1 MKLIEVSDRYV
12 NYLKQFFYSTMLDNK
27 EERRKHGR
35 KYLGIIISINS
46 INYFAPLSSPKQ
58 SDFDKYGNIRKSS
71 SIVLR
76 LVKNYSKNP
85 QLLATIKLNNMIPV
99 PDSEII
105 LYDLNNEKDIKY
117 KNLVIDEL
125 DWIQQNTTKIIKAA
139 KTLYYFKINEE
150 LNINNKNKKYLSSIT
165 PFKEAEIKCIEFQK
179 NSNIN

>member
-85 QLLATIKLNNMIPV
+85 QLLATIILNNMIPV

-105 LYDLNNEKDIKY
+105 LYDLNNETDIKY

-165 PFKEAEIKCIEFQK
+165 PFKDAEIKCIEFQK